1 MARPKNEKARNG
13 GLLRVFLMLLDTA

>member
-13 GLLRVFLMLLDTA
+13 GLFRVFLMLLDTA